1 MKLTEELIEHIEE
14 LEGFKDEAYYD
25 VNNNLTI
32 GFGHT
37 QATETFDFVEGQ
49 TIDREKAIEV
59 LQLDLEHAEG
69 VVKNLIKNSPNVSI
83 EDFTQDELSYAV
95 LVYFNRPWALRNVQ
109 GERGTYDG
117 LELIARGNLDDVIA
131 DQEAKFN
138 RKYDN
143 EIPEWAT
150 NRLTKEKSFTTFD
163 TPPDD
168 DTPPPDD
175 DTPPEN
181 KEVLYEYTSY
191 GVGPGFQSLGGEL
204 KQKHSIF
211 NPQTKERQFFDT
223 NLTKEQ
229 QDKIDS
235 EKEDTIGNDFTRFFK
250 SLGDTIKERFSISGA
265 IDKQIDFMEKTYSR
279 KEAD

>member
-49 TIDREKAIEV
+49 TIDREKALEV

-69 VVKNLIKNSPNVSI
+69 IVKNLIKNSPNVSI

-117 LELIARGNLDDVIA
+117 LELIAKGNLDDVIA
-131 DQEAKFN
+131 DQETKFN

-143 EIPEWAT
+143 EIPPWAT
-150 NRLTKEKSFTTFD
+150 NRLTKEKDYTTFD
-163 TPPDD
+163 TPPIDD
-168 DTPPPDD
+168 PPPDD
-175 DTPPEN
+175 DTKFVYRYFGNIGEVIKATQAPQPRTTSIKTVN
-181 KEVLYEYTSY
+181 KE
-191 GVGPGFQSLGGEL
+191 GEE
-204 KQKHSIF
+204 IF
-211 NPQTKERQFFDT
+211 DPFLEVPQFFR
-223 NLTKEQ
+223 K
-229 QDKIDS
+229 
-235 EKEDTIGNDFTRFFK
+235 
-250 SLGDTIKERFSISGA
+250 LGDTIKERFSISGA
-265 IDKQIDFMEKTYSR
+265 IDKQLDFMEKTYSR
-279 KEAD
+279 KETE

>member
-1 MKLTEELIEHIEE
+1 MELTEELVEHIEK

-37 QATETFDFVEGQ
+37 KATETFDFVEGQ
-49 TIDREKAIEV
+49 TIDREKAEEV

-69 VVKNLIKNSPNVSI
+69 IVKNLIKNSPNVSI

-117 LELIARGNLDDVIA
+117 LELIAKGNLDDVIA

-150 NRLTKEKSFTTFD
+150 NRLTKEKDYTTFD
-163 TPPDD
+163 TPPID
-168 DTPPPDD
+168 DTPPVD
-175 DTPPEN
+175 DTTFVYRYFGNIGEVIKPTQAPEPRTTIKTVN
-181 KEVLYEYTSY
+181 KEGKE
-191 GVGPGFQSLGGEL
+191 
-204 KQKHSIF
+204 IF
-211 NPQTKERQFFDT
+211 DPFLEVPQFFR
-223 NLTKEQ
+223 K
-229 QDKIDS
+229 
-235 EKEDTIGNDFTRFFK
+235 
-250 SLGDTIKERFSISGA
+250 LGDTIKDRFSISGA
-265 IDKQIDFMEKTYSR
+265 IDKQLDFMEKTYSR
-279 KEAD
+279 KEAE